1 MRKHIIKLPGLTYN
15 IKEPISI
22 KISQVLN
29 VIILTYPFLAALLAS
44 GESEGCPGSDSESIE
59 ILSGDLK
66 LRNVKLSTESIEE
79 LNMNSVALVRHS
91 LPVRL

>member
-1 MRKHIIKLPGLTYN
+1 M
-15 IKEPISI
+15 

-29 VIILTYPFLAALLAS
+29 VIIITYPFLAALLAS
-44 GESEGCPGSDSESIE
+44 GDSEGCPDSDSESIE